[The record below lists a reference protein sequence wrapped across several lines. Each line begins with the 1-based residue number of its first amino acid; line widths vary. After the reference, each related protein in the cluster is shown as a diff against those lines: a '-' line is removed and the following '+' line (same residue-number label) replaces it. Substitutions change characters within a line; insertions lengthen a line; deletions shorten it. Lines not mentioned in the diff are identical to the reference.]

1 MRIGIATAVNLFSLL
16 SLQLICQLG
25 QPVLCKRQGAPQRQ
39 LHPQQYSSHSLDPQE
54 AAALDSSAQLRPGY
68 KWDQFLLIPDTPPAE
83 SGLKAFLNKLLPSWL
98 LSTKPTPPAL
108 SQPQPLDSDG
118 SEPVAVDN
126 ATWVP
131 VLPAAIAWMMH
142 DAEDRISESG
152 IKLSKAQLLA
162 KLTSVSYCQRNN
174 IKAWNCSRCTQSD
187 SLRRFN
193 ITTTVYDIR
202 WDLFAFAGYS
212 TASELGG
219 GAIVVAFRGTDSHS
233 LYNWV
238 ENMRY
243 WKTDY
248 DIPYPG
254 SEGALVHTG
263 FFMSYNASD
272 LAPNITTAVR
282 ALQEEY
288 PHAPL
293 YVAGHSMGAAMAHIC
308 AMDLKFTLGFD
319 DVNVY
324 TYGSPRVGN
333 TIFKDF
339 FNKIVNESVRVTHN
353 RDIVPSVPPQYV
365 GFHHVAREVW
375 QLDGEK
381 YFGTKVY
388 LPWVCDGS
396 GEDPVCHNS
405 VCFLGLCTSITDHMQ
420 YMGAH
425 MYHRNSNPC

>member
-1 MRIGIATAVNLFSLL
+1 MLSRPVTAAQTICIWSLVLIGLSGHSVYCNLSEIE
-16 SLQLICQLG
+16 Q
-25 QPVLCKRQGAPQRQ
+25 KQGH
-39 LHPQQYSSHSLDPQE
+39 LQQYQSYHSGQQDTAGYNSISH
-54 AAALDSSAQLRPGY
+54 LRPGY
-68 KWDQFLLIPDTPPAE
+68 KWDQFLPIKESTPVQ
-83 SGLKAFLNKLLPSWL
+83 SKLKAFLAKLFPSWL
-98 LSTKPTPPAL
+98 LISKPSPSADL
-108 SQPQPLDSDG
+108 QPQFVSEGD
-118 SEPVAVDN
+118 EPVALDN

-131 VLPAAIAWMMH
+131 VLPAAFAWMMH
-142 DAEDRISESG
+142 DAEDRIDKSG

-162 KLTSVSYCQRNN
+162 KLTSISYCDRTN
-174 IKAWNCSRCTQSD
+174 IKAWNCSRCTASD
-187 SLRRFN
+187 SLRKFN
-193 ITTTVYDIR
+193 ITTTVYDLQ

-282 ALQEEY
+282 ALKAQY
-288 PHAPL
+288 PNAPL

-308 AMDLKFTLGFD
+308 AMDLKFTLEFE

-324 TYGSPRVGN
+324 TYGSPRIGN
-333 TIFKDF
+333 TVFKDF

-353 RDIVPSVPPQYV
+353 RDIVPSVPPQFV

-375 QLDGEK
+375 QLDGAK

-405 VCFLGLCTSITDHMQ
+405 VCFMGLCTSIADHMH
-420 YMGAH
+420 YMGAD
-425 MYHRNSNPC
+425 MYHRNANPC

>member
-1 MRIGIATAVNLFSLL
+1 MRPGVLSCNTAKIVRLACLLLVIATGYTVDCKRAQADQHSLNLSRGKSKAFG
-16 SLQLICQLG
+16 QLG
-25 QPVLCKRQGAPQRQ
+25 AVQDTNSYV
-39 LHPQQYSSHSLDPQE
+39 
-54 AAALDSSAQLRPGY
+54 RPGY
-68 KWDQFLLIPDTPPAE
+68 MWDQFLTQIECAPVQSKWKTFVTAIT
-83 SGLKAFLNKLLPSWL
+83 PSWF
-98 LSTKPTPPAL
+98 LSARQQPVAQLVQPAGNDD
-108 SQPQPLDSDG
+108 SQP
-118 SEPVAVDN
+118 VAINN

-142 DAEDRISESG
+142 DAEDRIKNSG
-152 IKLSKAQLLA
+152 IKMSKAQLLA
-162 KLTSVSYCQRNN
+162 RLTSVSYCARDN
-174 IKAWNCSRCTQSD
+174 IKAWNCTRCTS
-187 SLRRFN
+187 SPSIRKFTL
-193 ITTTVYDIR
+193 TTTVYDVK

-243 WKTDY
+243 WKSDY

-263 FFMSYNASD
+263 FFMSYNASE
-272 LAPNITTAVR
+272 LAPNITIAVR
-282 ALQEEY
+282 ALKEEY
-288 PHAPL
+288 PNAPL

-308 AMDLKFTLGFD
+308 ALDLKFTLGFD

-333 TIFKDF
+333 DIFKDF

-375 QLDGEK
+375 QLDGEQ

-388 LPWVCDGS
+388 MPWVCDGS

-405 VCFLGLCTSITDHMQ
+405 VCFLGLCTSIADHMQ
-420 YMGAH
+420 YLGAH
-425 MYHRNSNPC
+425 MFHSHTTPC